1 MKAFKEVKAGDTLYR
16 VCFSDYSIE
25 MLTVR
30 GVGKSKY
37 DNTTLIHYSR
47 TETHC
52 SIIEEEFFLEAYEE
66 DLGKCWLH
74 DTLSYAI
81 CTDYDAVDVAIRE
94 NSASR
99 SKPKK
104 GRRR

>member
-16 VCFSDYSIE
+16 VRFSDYSVE
-25 MLTVR
+25 ALAVDK
-30 GVGKSKY
+30 VEKSKF
-37 DNTTLIHYSR
+37 DGATLVHYNNGTR
-47 TETHC
+47 GFC
-52 SIIEEEFFLEAYEE
+52 LEAYGE

-81 CTDYDAVDVAIRE
+81 CTDYDAVDVAIKE

-99 SKPKK
+99 SKPKR

>member
-1 MKAFKEVKAGDTLYR
+1 MKAFKDVQAGDTLYR
-16 VCFSDYSIE
+16 VCFFDYSVE
-25 MLTVR
+25 TLAVDR
-30 GVGKSKY
+30 VEKSKF
-37 DNTTLIHYSR
+37 DGTTLVHYNNGTR
-47 TETHC
+47 GFC
-52 SIIEEEFFLEAYEE
+52 LEAYDE

>member
-16 VCFSDYSIE
+16 VCFSDYSVE
-25 MLTVR
+25 ALAVDK
-30 GVGKSKY
+30 VEKSKF
-37 DNTTLIHYSR
+37 DGTTLVHYNNGTR
-47 TETHC
+47 GFC
-52 SIIEEEFFLEAYEE
+52 LEAYEE

-81 CTDYDAVDVAIRE
+81 CTDYDAVDVAIKE

-99 SKPKK
+99 SKPKR